1 MADNELA
8 RILASGE
15 QPVSP
20 MERELAAWNKK
31 LGQKTGATAGDER
44 LARILAGGG
53 IGSDARMPVAP
64 VMRDPVMERQI
75 QVRTMSGREP
85 TPEQRHP
92 PGSLVPR
99 CLGEVAQ
106 WRADR
111 YLAGQGNG
119 QPIPTDQNRR
129 RARERA

>member
-20 MERELAAWNKK
+20 MERELAARNKK
-31 LGQKTGATAGDER
+31 LGQQTGATAGDER
-44 LARILAGGG
+44 LARILADGG

-75 QVRTMSGREP
+75 QVRTMSG
-85 TPEQRHP
+85 
-92 PGSLVPR
+92 S
-99 CLGEVAQ
+99 
-106 WRADR
+106 
-111 YLAGQGNG
+111 
-119 QPIPTDQNRR
+119 RR
-129 RARERA
+129 RSSGPTFPWWRLRKRSKVDGWPLPAPSSA

>member
-20 MERELAAWNKK
+20 MERELAARNKK
-31 LGQKTGATAGDER
+31 LGQQTGATAGDER

-85 TPEQRHP
+85 TP
-92 PGSLVPR
+92 SS
-99 CLGEVAQ
+99 A
-106 WRADR
+106 
-111 YLAGQGNG
+111 
-119 QPIPTDQNRR
+119 
-129 RARERA
+129 